1 MCKCKTGVPYP
12 DGTCDQCGHRDH
24 SKALTVE
31 HITDGSPCWCE
42 PEEEILDDGSTLY
55 IHRRS
60 DN

>member
-1 MCKCKTGVPYP
+1 MCKCKTGIPYP
-12 DGTCDQCGHRDH
+12 DGTCDQCGKRDH
-24 SKALTVE
+24 RKALME

-42 PEEEILDDGSTLY
+42 PETEELDDGSTLF